1 MKVHCGGEVQLYA
14 FVTSALG
21 GSERSSSCTGCCIP
35 GEENLCLLNWRMGG
49 AQGRVGQFG
58 EEKNNLL
65 LFPGITPQFLGH
77 PAHNLV
83 IVLTTALHTALSF
96 LRS

>member
-1 MKVHCGGEVQLYA
+1 MKVYWGREVQLYA

-21 GSERSSSCTGCCIP
+21 GSEWSSSCTGCCIP
-35 GEENLCLLNWRMGG
+35 GKENLCLLNGQMGG
-49 AQGRVGQFG
+49 PQGHVGQFG
-58 EEKNNLL
+58 EEKNLL

-83 IVLTTALHTALSF
+83 TVLTTSLHTALSF
-96 LRS
+96 LRR